1 MLTYHFISPSN
12 PVNPEISLIL
22 GCKDKRNFWYH
33 QIFLRF
39 FSVFFKKNVKSK
51 ISGDFGGFLR
61 TTCAWELHFIFWAI
75 SPLTLNLTSQWVVKG
90 KWELEIFK
98 RITKINVQQWSLQTF
113 QKQAVLALWKIKN
126 GILVYHLDAVAI
138 VSNKEHLFL
147 LSKISGI
154 GEIPSMLR
162 NIWILWYCRYHEVI
176 MYAVTNS

>member
-22 GCKDKRNFWYH
+22 GCKDKRNIWYH

-39 FSVFFKKNVKSK
+39 FSVFFKKCK
-51 ISGDFGGFLR
+51 IQNI
-61 TTCAWELHFIFWAI
+61 WWFWWQHVPDSSILFFCAI
-75 SPLTLNLTSQWVVKG
+75 SPLALNLTSQWVVKG
-90 KWELEIFK
+90 KWKLEIFK
-98 RITKINVQQWSLQTF
+98 RITKINVLQWSLQSL
-113 QKQAVLALWKIKN
+113 QKQMILILWKIEN
-126 GILVYHLDAVAI
+126 GILVYHFDMVAI

>member
-39 FSVFFKKNVKSK
+39 FFSFLQKKCEIQNIWWFWWSLTYNMCL
-51 ISGDFGGFLR
+51 IAPFY
-61 TTCAWELHFIFWAI
+61 FWAI
-75 SPLTLNLTSQWVVKG
+75 SPLTLNLTSQGVIEG
-90 KWELEIFK
+90 KWKLEIFK

-138 VSNKEHLFL
+138 VSNTEHLFL
-147 LSKISGI
+147 LSKIFGI